1 MYVNASFLF
10 APSPGLRPD
19 KHFEPRRCD
28 KTPKKPAHA
37 NPDPSHGRHEL
48 RGHWR
53 VLRAQPRRPRAMH
66 SGQVRRHDRQG
77 NGEGARAAAQ
87 RGHSTPEAP
96 HTPAA
101 GHRGKAR
108 LARKQNRAPALR
120 GPQHPS
126 THARF
131 ATCRRLRRTVESREN
146 QSTTACPWDAG
157 SGQLISA
164 GGHRPFGLW
173 RRPPAAAAP
182 PQEAPGLLRAAGAG
196 ERRGRLTPQ
205 REHFARRAAC
215 CSLLAESAAAAHR
228 HRQHGLTT
236 NKCTG
241 DRRS

>member
-1 MYVNASFLF
+1 MVSSVCLLFEKEDRMYVNASFLF

-77 NGEGARAAAQ
+77 NGEGARAAAE

-120 GPQHPS
+120 GPQHRPEYARTLRHLQAPR
-126 THARF
+126 THGGEQRKSEHHRMPLG
-131 ATCRRLRRTVESREN
+131 RREWAAHLGRGA
-146 QSTTACPWDAG
+146 QA
-157 SGQLISA
+157 
-164 GGHRPFGLW
+164 LW
-173 RRPPAAAAP
+173 PLAASPRRRPPPAGGAWAAA
-182 PQEAPGLLRAAGAG
+182 GCGSGRAAGTPDASTRALRSPCCLLLVARG
-196 ERRGRLTPQ
+196 ERSGR
-205 REHFARRAAC
+205 A
-215 CSLLAESAAAAHR
+215 
-228 HRQHGLTT
+228 
-236 NKCTG
+236 
-241 DRRS
+241 